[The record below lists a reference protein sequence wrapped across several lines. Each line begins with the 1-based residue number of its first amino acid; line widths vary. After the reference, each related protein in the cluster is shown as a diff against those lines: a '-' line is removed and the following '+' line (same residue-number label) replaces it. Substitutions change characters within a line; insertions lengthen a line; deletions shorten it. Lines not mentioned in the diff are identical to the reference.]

1 MSQLTIEN
9 TPARKKGLFK
19 RAIDAMNFKLGKT
32 LFRLIG
38 LPMMA
43 FLVSKGAMAADDLMA
58 AGREDA
64 EASFGEDSTLI
75 YYFMLAE
82 VVLVFLMYLR
92 NHNPATFVLIPV
104 FFVITGIIFAI
115 IRARAP
121 GVTP

>member
-1 MSQLTIEN
+1 MTN
-9 TPARKKGLFK
+9 KKGLFK